1 MTRDERELLA
11 RMMTANQNMGEVVRL
26 MLERLADG
34 GLDPTDL
41 RNVGRQLALLGADM
55 VRHAD
60 RLDRGGSQVI
70 PAQPPLAVPR
80 GAFDDTWSSLV
91 GEH

>member
-1 MTRDERELLA
+1 
-11 RMMTANQNMGEVVRL
+11 MMTANQNMGEVVRL
-26 MLERLADG
+26 MLERLADD

-60 RLDRGGSQVI
+60 RIDRGGGRVV
-70 PAQPPLAVPR
+70 PVQPPLAMPR
-80 GAFDDTWSSLV
+80 GACDESWSSLV
-91 GEH
+91 GEY